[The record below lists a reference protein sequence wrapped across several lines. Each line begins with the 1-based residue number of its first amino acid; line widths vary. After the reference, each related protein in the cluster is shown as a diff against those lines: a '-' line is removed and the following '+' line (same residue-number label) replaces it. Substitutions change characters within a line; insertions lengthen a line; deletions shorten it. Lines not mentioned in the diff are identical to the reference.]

1 MKHTRLRIPIALRV
15 GGVIGS
21 VVVAFVV
28 FMSTYFPARQND
40 RDREALEAKARILMK
55 MTSYQLA
62 SALDFDDDQAVA
74 DIFKSLAVDPEFVF
88 AALYDANGQQTA
100 TFTSPSGEGQA
111 AKSLVNRMK
120 TLSLDAPASSVWLQ
134 VQEPI
139 VTPAGRR
146 ALVLSGF
153 SYQVVRRNHE
163 ETRRA
168 AFVVAVVMLLGGM
181 LVAYLFGRSLGRRL
195 SALSRVARD
204 VAEGRLTA
212 TAIGDE
218 TDDEIGDMVESFN
231 AMNRNL
237 SELAARVNQ
246 IADGD
251 LSNTVTLQ
259 GDLAAAFNRMIVS
272 QRQLVSQIAAT
283 AMQLNSAS
291 GEFFS
296 SAKQQERGA
305 TSQSAAVE
313 QIRHTLQSLLES
325 ARQIGGAANDVLVNA
340 ERTQGNS
347 QVVAEKIAA
356 LSTHNR
362 RIAEVLEVIKDI
374 ANKSELLALNA
385 GLEGTKAGEA
395 GRGFSLVAAQM
406 QRLAENV
413 MGSVRTIKE
422 LTTTITEST
431 ETTVL
436 STEESTKLAANTTR
450 SARQIGLIIQ
460 QQQSGTEQATSA
472 MVDVGEVAGQTS
484 AGSKAIVSSASDLM
498 RLSEH
503 MQGLVGKFKLNNAA

>member
-1 MKHTRLRIPIALRV
+1 MQHARLRIPIALRV
-15 GGVIGS
+15 GGVIGL
-21 VVVAFVV
+21 VVVVFVL
-28 FMSTYFPARQND
+28 FMLTYFPARQNE
-40 RDREALEAKARILMK
+40 RDRKALEAKASILMK

-62 SALDFDDDQAVA
+62 SALDFDDTQAVA
-74 DIFKSLAVDPEFVF
+74 DGFKSLAVDPEFVF
-88 AALYDANGQQTA
+88 AVLYDASGNQITA
-100 TFTSPSGEGQA
+100 FTSPSGEGEA
-111 AKSLVNRMK
+111 ARSFVSKIK
-120 TLSLDAPASSVWLQ
+120 TTSQLATASGPWLQ
-134 VQEPI
+134 RPEPI

-146 ALVLSGF
+146 ATMVAGF
-153 SYQVVRRNHE
+153 SYQLVRQNQE
-163 ETRRA
+163 ETRHTT
-168 AFVVAVVMLLGGM
+168 FAVSLAMLLGGI
-181 LVAYLFGRSLGRRL
+181 LVAYLFGRSVGRRL
-195 SALSRVARD
+195 STLSRVAGE
-204 VAEGRLTA
+204 VAEGKLTA
-212 TAIGDE
+212 TAIRDE
-218 TDDEIGDMVESFN
+218 VDDEIGDMVRSFN

-237 SELAARVNQ
+237 SELAARVTQ

-251 LSNTVTLQ
+251 LSITVTLQ

-283 AMQLNSAS
+283 AKQLSSAS

-296 SAKQQERGA
+296 SAKQQEHGS

-325 ARQIGGAANDVLVNA
+325 ARQIGGAANDVLGNA
-340 ERTQGNS
+340 ERAQGNS

-460 QQQSGTEQATSA
+460 QQQSGTEQATTA
-472 MVDVGEVAGQTS
+472 MVDVGQVAAQTS

-503 MQGLVGKFKLNNAA
+503 MQDLVGKFKLNNAA